1 MLCKSMEN
9 KIVKFCLLVWGM
21 LLYGIIHGSIA
32 RLFFR
37 KFAGIS
43 KVIYSAYNSSELLSV
58 YTVVIMTC
66 ATIYLAS
73 RNYDNHHFSWDKL
86 FLGLVTIEVLWFVPY
101 DWNVSSVG
109 SFPMPL
115 LHYGVILVIA
125 LIVADIVRWY
135 SYHNEVRP
143 VANGLPYT
151 IDTISD
157 YLYNNRSVESENKE

>member
-1 MLCKSMEN
+1 
-9 KIVKFCLLVWGM
+9 
-21 LLYGIIHGSIA
+21 
-32 RLFFR
+32 
-37 KFAGIS
+37 
-43 KVIYSAYNSSELLSV
+43 
-58 YTVVIMTC
+58 MTC

-135 SYHNEVRP
+135 SYHTEVRP